1 MDEKELLGAD
11 IFLASEY
18 VAIFQYIFCRKNRKK
33 IKFLY
38 KMCLLKNFFYH
49 IHQIKI

>member
-18 VAIFQYIFCRKNRKK
+18 VAIFQYLLQKKYEKDKIFH
-33 IKFLY
+33 IKCVY
-38 KMCLLKNFFYH
+38 
-49 IHQIKI
+49 

>member
-18 VAIFQYIFCRKNRKK
+18 FAIFQYLLQKK
-33 IKFLY
+33 
-38 KMCLLKNFFYH
+38 
-49 IHQIKI
+49 